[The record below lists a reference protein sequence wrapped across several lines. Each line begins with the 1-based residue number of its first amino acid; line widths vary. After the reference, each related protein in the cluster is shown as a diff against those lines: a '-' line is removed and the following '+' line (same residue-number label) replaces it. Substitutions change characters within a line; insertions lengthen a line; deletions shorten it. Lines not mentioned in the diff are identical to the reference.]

1 MPNFYDKGTH
11 ELLIVFQGKGR
22 AIIIIGYSWSKS
34 SQKYK
39 DADLATLEKAG
50 VRKVFTDTTDLPTV
64 QRPGFSDMLA
74 YIHTGD
80 EIVITSL
87 TNLGTDNSELSAAL
101 DAICAR
107 NTSLNI
113 LNFPSFAAVHDAS
126 ERWQLTCA
134 IRDLADFAKH
144 RNGAGTGLIT
154 VVEPTHGDRG
164 RKREYAPDSPN
175 PAKRAIYREVL
186 EMLTARLPVTQI
198 AKTVGINRKQ
208 IYRIK
213 EYAQESG
220 DLVSSVR

>member
-1 MPNFYDKGTH
+1 
-11 ELLIVFQGKGR
+11 
-22 AIIIIGYSWSKS
+22 
-34 SQKYK
+34 
-39 DADLATLEKAG
+39 LATLEKAG

-64 QRPGFSDMLA
+64 QRPGFSEMLA

-87 TNLGTDNSELSAAL
+87 TQLGTDNSELSAAL
-101 DAICAR
+101 DAVCAR

-144 RNGAGTGLIT
+144 RNHAGLVTAT
-154 VVEPTHGDRG
+154 DHTHGDRG

-175 PAKRAIYREVL
+175 PAKRAIYRDVL
-186 EMLTARLPVTQI
+186 DMLTASLPVTQI

-213 EYAQESG
+213 EYAQENG
-220 DLVSSVR
+220 DLLEI